1 MNYRLFALTALL
13 CACQSRNQ
21 TPSTQPA
28 AEGPPIKRAA
38 SGEAAKTA
46 PKPAGPGQIAVEH
59 SVAWLKTYMLVGE
72 ALVHSDPVQATA
84 HATSM
89 ISTGPPEALKSLM
102 ANFPKDLKGQR
113 LRFAKLSAEAHRL
126 WKQMP
131 ELQKGTAIMHCP
143 MVPADWVQPAGRL
156 RNPYMPE
163 TMLRCGYQV
172 LPEQ

>member
-1 MNYRLFALTALL
+1 MNHRFFAMTVLL

-28 AEGPPIKRAA
+28 VEGPPIKRAA
-38 SGEAAKTA
+38 QKDQTMPT
-46 PKPAGPGQIAVEH
+46 PKVEGPGQVVIEH
-59 SVAWLKTYMLVGE
+59 SVAWLKTYMLIGE
-72 ALVHSDPVQATA
+72 ALVHSDPVKTLE

-89 ISTGPPEALKSLM
+89 ITAGPPAPIKSLM

-113 LRFAKLSAEAHRL
+113 LRFAKLSAEAHKL
-126 WKQMP
+126 WKTNP
-131 ELQKGTAIMHCP
+131 ELQEKTAIMHCP
-143 MVPADWVQPAGRL
+143 MVPADWIQPASRL
-156 RNPYMPE
+156 RNPSMPE

>member
-1 MNYRLFALTALL
+1 MNYRIFAITLLL

-28 AEGPPIKRAA
+28 AEGPPIKRMAKD
-38 SGEAAKTA
+38 GEAQTA
-46 PKPAGPGQIAVEH
+46 PKPKGPGKITIEH
-59 SVAWLKTYMLVGE
+59 PVPWLKTYMLVGE
-72 ALVHSDPVQATA
+72 ALVHSDPVKATE

-89 ISTGPPEALKSLM
+89 ISTGPPEVLKPLM

-113 LRFAKLSAEAHRL
+113 LRFAKLSAEAHKL
-126 WKQMP
+126 WKTNA
-131 ELQKGTAIMHCP
+131 ELQKSTAIMHCP
-143 MVPADWVQPAGRL
+143 MVPADWIQPAVRL